1 MNTPD
6 TTMNGKN
13 IVKRLHYIQKWRRG
27 AKIIMPSPEE
37 VGKAIDDAI
46 RYIRQNEKN
55 KKASSRYISGIVGF
69 SNKVHI
75 ELR

>member
-1 MNTPD
+1 MNTSD
-6 TTMNGKN
+6 TTMQGKN

-37 VGKAIDDAI
+37 FGKAIDDAI
-46 RYIRQNEKN
+46 RYIRHNEKE
-55 KKASSRYISGIVGF
+55 KKASSRFMRGIVGF
-69 SNKVHI
+69 TNKEHV